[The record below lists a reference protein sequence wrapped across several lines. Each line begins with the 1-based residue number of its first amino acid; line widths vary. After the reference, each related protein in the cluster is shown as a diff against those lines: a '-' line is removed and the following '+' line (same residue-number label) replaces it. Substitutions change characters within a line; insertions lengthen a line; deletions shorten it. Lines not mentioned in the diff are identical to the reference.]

1 MNNKKDNKKQKNPFL
16 GLIIAAIVALSAI
29 SDAGGAA
36 PVLIITLI
44 FIGIGFFVVAAAK
57 KQQRSSDDGMGEC
70 EHSAKP
76 TSRSF
81 DGKRLADEAKRF
93 AKESVPEASKMFT
106 AMKMKKDRDDCDDAH
121 EHVEP
126 SYRMTPNE
134 KRASQLKSML
144 KNGIIDKEEYKILM
158 DRYGL

>member
-16 GLIIAAIVALSAI
+16 GLIIAAIVTISAI
-29 SDAGGAA
+29 SDAGAA

-44 FIGIGFFVVAAAK
+44 FIGIGIFVVAAEK

>member
-16 GLIIAAIVALSAI
+16 GLIIAAIVAISAI
-29 SDAGGAA
+29 SDAGVA

-44 FIGIGFFVVAAAK
+44 FIGIGIFVVAAAK

>member
-16 GLIIAAIVALSAI
+16 GLIIAAIVAISAI
-29 SDAGGAA
+29 SDAGAA

-44 FIGIGFFVVAAAK
+44 FIGIGIFVVAAAK

>member
-16 GLIIAAIVALSAI
+16 GLIIAAIVTISAI
-29 SDAGGAA
+29 SDAGAA

-44 FIGIGFFVVAAAK
+44 FIGIGIFVVAAAK

>member
-16 GLIIAAIVALSAI
+16 GLIIAAIVTISAI
-29 SDAGGAA
+29 SDAGAA

-44 FIGIGFFVVAAAK
+44 FIGTGFFAVAAAK
-57 KQQRSSDDGMGEC
+57 KQQRAADDGMGEC

-106 AMKMKKDRDDCDDAH
+106 AMKMKKDRADCDDAH